1 MLKRFSTCVI
11 WTIPLLIVSIGF
23 AFAQEESDESTIK
36 AVQAD
41 SALRALAAVKVP
53 PGAAVLK
60 RANQP
65 KGTVFGLQTEEEKRF
80 LQSDYTPVSLQQR
93 GRLSGVSVRGLPV
106 GGLEQTFIGHR
117 LRNPFFGYRNEQL
130 ISLNR
135 IGSRTISPTG
145 TSESIET
152 RKPISNK
159 PESTILFSQDY
170 VLDLNYLDINFA
182 QRLSPKTYIQLAGTN
197 FSGNG
202 SIANGYSRFALY
214 TYHAQLSTQL
224 SEKWSADFLYWQ
236 MRHRYNLAPEAV
248 TLASVSGSSVRE
260 GFKQVN
266 HELWV
271 RLRGKLSRAD
281 SIEFVPE
288 YTTIEDRFVQ
298 EGVRRNNRYHL
309 PGASLAWL
317 FGNGTWMIGG
327 KTNFSYMDMSAER
340 NFRETNEWDGYT
352 GFAVEKKRGSL
363 QLDVQAGLYRHS
375 EFGNA
380 FSGSA
385 ALKLQQGEKLAF
397 HFGASVRPRPIP
409 FLWRTISDTLSIGAY
424 TGDDLIQQREIS
436 AKISFK
442 AGALE
447 LEAMPFYMSTT
458 NLPLKDSIGI
468 VNEGWSIGDSEY
480 PGLRARGAL
489 NWKAFYLQ
497 HDLTWYPDEIPL
509 YDGRINAITRLNLS
523 LNLFGGSFPLDGA
536 ASFRYMGNYRVSDFD
551 RMLMLFQPVRGT
563 RANNLISDARLQS
576 YFRDAAIFFI
586 WENLLQDDYV
596 FVNSASDNFLVFKLG
611 VEWILFD

>member
-1 MLKRFSTCVI
+1 MLKRFSTH
-11 WTIPLLIVSIGF
+11 LLWIISLLLVSISF
-23 AFAQEESDESTIK
+23 TFAQEESDESTIK

-53 PGAAVLK
+53 PGAAVLR

-65 KGTVFGLQTEEEKRF
+65 KGAVFGIQTEEERRF
-80 LQSDYTPVSLQQR
+80 LQSDNTPISLQQR
-93 GRLSGVSVRGLPV
+93 GRLSGISVRGLPV
-106 GGLEQTFIGHR
+106 GALNQTFAGHR
-117 LRNPFFGYRNEQL
+117 LRNPFFGYRNQQL
-130 ISLNR
+130 ISPNR
-135 IGSRTISPTG
+135 IGSRTVFPTN
-145 TSESIET
+145 TAESLEP
-152 RKPISNK
+152 RKPLANK

-182 QRLSPKTYIQLAGTN
+182 QRLSPQTYFQLAGTN

-214 TYHAQLSTQL
+214 TYHAQLSTKL
-224 SEKWSADFLYWQ
+224 SEKWSIDFFYWQ

-248 TLASVSGSSVRE
+248 TLANVTGSSIRE

-266 HELWV
+266 HEFWV
-271 RLRGKLSRAD
+271 RLRGGFSNVD

-298 EGVRRNNRYHL
+298 ESVRRNNRYHL

-317 FGNGTWMIGG
+317 FGNGSWMIGG
-327 KTNFSYMDMSAER
+327 KANVSYMDMSAER
-340 NFRETNEWDGYT
+340 NFTETNEWDGYS
-352 GFAVEKKRGSL
+352 GLAIEKKRGDTR
-363 QLDVQAGLYRHS
+363 LDFQAGIYRHS

-385 ALKLQQGEKLAF
+385 LIQLRNDKNVSF
-397 HFGASVRPRPIP
+397 HFGASMRPRPIP
-409 FLWRTISDTLSIGAY
+409 FLWRTIADTLSVSAY
-424 TGDDLIQQREIS
+424 TGDDLIQQWEIS
-436 AKISFK
+436 GGF
-442 AGALE
+442 E
-447 LEAMPFYMSTT
+447 LKSDAIELGVTPFYNSIRKLPFKGASLTT
-458 NLPLKDSIGI
+458 PQSLAALDDEYVGLK
-468 VNEGWSIGDSEY
+468 
-480 PGLRARGAL
+480 ARGAL
-489 NWKAFYLQ
+489 SWKAFYLQ
-497 HDLTWYPDEIPL
+497 HDLTWYPDKIPL
-509 YDGRINAITRLNLS
+509 YDGRINAITKLNLS

-551 RMLMLFQPVRGT
+551 RMLMLFQPERGT
-563 RANNLISDARLQS
+563 RVNNLISDARLQS

-586 WENLLQDDYV
+586 WENLLRDDYT

-611 VEWILFD
+611 LEWILFD